1 MFLQELYQEIR
12 DIATNTFGVSCWA
25 GFIFTIVI
33 VTFTTSLSYITHLLI
48 Q

>member
-25 GFIFTIVI
+25 GFIFTILI
-33 VTFTTSLSYITHLLI
+33 VAFTTTLSGFAHLLI
-48 Q
+48 H